1 MHTGWERTRPGKSS
15 NDWKRALFGLP
26 TIGSFLRGT
35 LAKSKAA
42 VRLPGRPLVL
52 HQQRGLVAAMPATVP
67 AVAATATTIAAALA
81 TPVATVAA
89 RRTVFTRLCF
99 VHPHRAAV
107 EVLVIQGGN
116 GIQGF
121 IAIRHF
127 NKAEATGLARE
138 FVHDHAGRTH
148 LTIRG
153 KSITKILIR
162 GRIRQISYEYI
173 HNQSIL
179 HSIRRVM
186 FHRSPVEPATS
197 NSGVMV
203 KIDTNLPPVIK
214 LFLGPAAGRSW

>member
-1 MHTGWERTRPGKSS
+1 MP
-15 NDWKRALFGLP
+15 AA
-26 TIGSFLRGT
+26 I
-35 LAKSKAA
+35 AA
-42 VRLPGRPLVL
+42 V
-52 HQQRGLVAAMPATVP
+52 TT
-67 AVAATATTIAAALA
+67 AVATAITATAA
-81 TPVATVAA
+81 TPFAPFPAG
-89 RRTVFTRLCF
+89 RTIFARLCF
-99 VHPHRAAV
+99 VHPHGASV

-162 GRIRQISYEYI
+162 GRIRQITYEYI
-173 HNQSIL
+173 HNLSIL

-186 FHRSPVEPATS
+186 FHFAPVEPATS
-197 NSGVMV
+197 NPGVYYEL
-203 KIDTNLPPVIK
+203 IRAPPPPRK
-214 LFLGPAAGRSW
+214 SFFDA